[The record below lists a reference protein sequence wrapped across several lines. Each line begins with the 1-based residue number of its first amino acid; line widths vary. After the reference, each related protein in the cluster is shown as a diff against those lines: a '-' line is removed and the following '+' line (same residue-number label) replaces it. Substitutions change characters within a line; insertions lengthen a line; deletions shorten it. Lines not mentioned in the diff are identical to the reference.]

1 MARFRQVDEVHE
13 RTVEND
19 FLLLTL
25 KSLLKEQAHN
35 SEGGQS
41 SRPGG
46 PLHLCLMSAT
56 MDSSILSDY
65 YKGDFSHVPRVKV
78 SGRTFPV
85 TTIHLEDAL
94 HLTRHTVDQGADWC
108 RHSQAAQRR
117 ASRKEVSR
125 REGERA
131 EAPPSESDFMRR
143 FPRADTSVC
152 KALAALD
159 LDALNINLVVDLVQ
173 WFRRCGSLSGALR
186 AAGAKESDRERDIE
200 GASADRRGEAILVFL
215 PGTKEIEDVKDAL
228 LRTSLCAQVEQRAWV
243 LPLHG
248 SLPAGAHRAAFLRP
262 AMCIDMRVLSVFV
275 VPCAGRMVT
284 KKQTQRSRNGS
295 SSGRRLES

>member
-1 MARFRQVDEVHE
+1 VQLQREVAKHSCSVVTRSQTARSNPKFGQFTVMHACMLMASFRQVDEVHE

-25 KSLLKEQAHN
+25 KSLLKEQAH
-35 SEGGQS
+35 GQS

-65 YKGDFSHVPRVKV
+65 YKGEFSRVPRVKV

-94 HLTRHTVDQGADWC
+94 HLTRHTVDPGADWC

-117 ASRKEVSR
+117 ASRKEVGR
-125 REGERA
+125 RESERA

-143 FPRADTSVC
+143 FPSADSSVHR
-152 KALAALD
+152 ALAALD
-159 LDALNINLVVDLVQ
+159 QDAINIALVVDLVL
-173 WFRRCGSLSGALR
+173 WFRRCGSLTGALR
-186 AAGAKESDRERDIE
+186 AAGQKESDRERNME
-200 GASADRRGEAILVFL
+200 GDSMDRRGEAILVFL
-215 PGTKEIEDVKDAL
+215 PGTKEIEDVKEAL
-228 LRTSLCAQVEQRAWV
+228 VKTSLCLQAEQRAWV

-248 SLPAGAHRAAFLRP
+248 ALPAGAQRALRSP
-262 AMCIDMRVLSVFV
+262 ASHV
-275 VPCAGRMVT
+275 
-284 KKQTQRSRNGS
+284 Q
-295 SSGRRLES
+295 